1 MKKEVKYNIGKF
13 YNSECCRFCN
23 STDLEEVLD
32 LGLMPLAGAF
42 IKEKEFKNEMFYPLT
57 LDFCNSCSLVQVK
70 EVISADVLFKDNYFF
85 FSSSINTLI
94 NHFKD
99 YALDLYRNFL
109 VDIESPKILEIGCN
123 DGVMLKP
130 FSDLGVFP
138 IGVDPATNVV
148 KTIDIQNAAIYNDYF
163 TEELSKNILNRH
175 GKIDLVVSNFSF
187 AHIDDMQDVIKG
199 ITTILKSDGVFVF
212 EIYYLVNLIEEMNY
226 DMIYHEHM
234 SYYSL
239 FTLTKFFANYGM
251 EVFDIKHNKEVR
263 TGSTRFYVKYSSN
276 NSLKILDS
284 VKILYNK
291 EIKYNFHKK
300 NIYNSY
306 AENVEL
312 NKIQTIDLLEKIKSE
327 GKTIIGYGAS
337 GRGTVI
343 MNYCNIDSKYI
354 DYVVDDAPQKE
365 GYFTPGTR
373 LEIKSWD
380 YVLESGYPDYII
392 LFAWSFA
399 SEVIKKRNDFIKSGG
414 KFIIPL
420 PKLTQ
425 FPN

>member
-1 MKKEVKYNIGKF
+1 
-13 YNSECCRFCN
+13 
-23 STDLEEVLD
+23 
-32 LGLMPLAGAF
+32 
-42 IKEKEFKNEMFYPLT
+42 
-57 LDFCNSCSLVQVK
+57 
-70 EVISADVLFKDNYFF
+70 
-85 FSSSINTLI
+85 
-94 NHFKD
+94 
-99 YALDLYRNFL
+99 
-109 VDIESPKILEIGCN
+109 
-123 DGVMLKP
+123 
-130 FSDLGVFP
+130 
-138 IGVDPATNVV
+138 
-148 KTIDIQNAAIYNDYF
+148 
-163 TEELSKNILNRH
+163 
-175 GKIDLVVSNFSF
+175 
-187 AHIDDMQDVIKG
+187 
-199 ITTILKSDGVFVF
+199 
-212 EIYYLVNLIEEMNY
+212 
-226 DMIYHEHM
+226 M

-312 NKIQTIDLLEKIKSE
+312 NKIQTIDLLEKIKRE

>member
-1 MKKEVKYNIGKF
+1 MKIRGEYIERKN
-13 YNSECCRFCN
+13 CRFCD
-23 STDLEEVLD
+23 SKDLEEVMD

-42 IKEKEFKNEMFYPLT
+42 IKEKEFENEKFYPLT
-57 LDFCNSCSLVQVK
+57 LDFCNACSLVQVK
-70 EVISADVLFKDNYFF
+70 EVISADILFKENYFF

-94 NHFKD
+94 NHFKE
-99 YALDLYRNFL
+99 YASDLHETFL
-109 VDIESPKILEIGCN
+109 SHLVKPKILEIGCN

-130 FSDLGVFP
+130 FSDLGVIP

-148 KTIDIQNAAIYNDYF
+148 DTIDIDKAVIYNDYF
-163 TEELSKNILNRH
+163 TEKLSQDILNKH
-175 GKIDLVVSNFSF
+175 GKVDLVVSNFSF

-199 ITTILKSDGVFVF
+199 INTILKKDGVFVF

-239 FTLTKFFANYGM
+239 YTLMKFFGTYEM
-251 EVFDIKHNKEVR
+251 EVFDIKHNKKVR
-263 TGSTRFYVKYSSN
+263 TGSTRFYVKNISN
-276 NSLKILDS
+276 SNHEISQN
-284 VKILYNK
+284 VKTLYNK
-291 EIKYNFHKK
+291 EVKFNFHKK
-300 NIYNSY
+300 NIYDAY
-306 AENVEL
+306 ASKVEL
-312 NKIQTIDLLEKIKSE
+312 NKVQTIDLLEKLKKE
-327 GKTIIGYGAS
+327 GKSIIGYGAS

-343 MNYCNIDSKYI
+343 MNYCNIDAKYL

-365 GYFTPGTR
+365 GFYTPGTR

-380 YVLESGYPDYII
+380 FVLESGYPDYIV

-399 SEVIKKRNDFIKSGG
+399 EEVIKKRNDFIKSGG

-420 PKLTQ
+420 PELTQ